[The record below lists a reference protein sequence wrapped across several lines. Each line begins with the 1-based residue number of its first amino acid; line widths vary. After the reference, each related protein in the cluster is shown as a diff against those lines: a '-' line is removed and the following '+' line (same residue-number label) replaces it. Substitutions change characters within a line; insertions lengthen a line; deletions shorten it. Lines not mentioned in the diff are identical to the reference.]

1 MNSQQ
6 SIKNIVIHLVCYLY
20 VLLFVYAAISKLLDF
35 ENFHVQLS
43 QSPLLSVFSSW
54 VAVAVPI
61 AELLTVT
68 LLVVPKFR
76 LLGLYLALILMG
88 MFTVYIYIILH
99 FSSFIPCSCG
109 GVLEKMSWNVHLL
122 FNLTFIILAVWAI
135 LLSSNGNERK
145 YTYQSYLKPIRLIC
159 FCLVFSVVS
168 VTLLF
173 LSSENIMHYNNPFI
187 RRYPVHAAEFIYEI
201 DLKFNS
207 YYFAGSDEK
216 NVYLGNYTN
225 PSQVLLID
233 NKNKQIKMVRI
244 SFTPNKIP
252 FKNVTIAVRDSSFY
266 LFDGSVPKYF
276 QGSLKN
282 WKINNE
288 FDRFPYFTKALP
300 LDDFSAVFRSN
311 NAKNAAN
318 VLGIYNTSDASGRIK
333 YKRDLLE
340 RQTDGIFDT
349 DGMLLYSLK
358 LKKIVYLYYY
368 RNEFIIADKLGNL
381 SYRGHTIDTIK
392 KVKIKTASLNNDTER
407 TISSPV
413 YIVNAHSAVF
423 QNLLFV
429 NSKIKGKDE
438 IDKLWERSSIID
450 LYDIKTNK
458 YLLSFPVYHIG
469 KKRLRSLTITEE
481 NLYALIDKT
490 LVVYKFSDI
499 IKKEI
504 SSN

>member
-1 MNSQQ
+1 MNSQR
-6 SIKNIVIHLVCYLY
+6 SRKNLVIQLVSYLF

-35 ENFHVQLS
+35 QNFHVQLS

-54 VAVAVPI
+54 IAVLVPI
-61 AELLTVT
+61 AELFTAI
-68 LLVVPKFR
+68 LLIVPSFR
-76 LLGLYLALILMG
+76 LWGFYFSLILMG

-122 FNLTFIILAVWAI
+122 FNLIFIVLAIWAI
-135 LLSSNGNERK
+135 LLCSKGNESNNFIGRH
-145 YTYQSYLKPIRLIC
+145 LKHIKIIC
-159 FCLVFSVVS
+159 FCLVFSAVS
-168 VTLLF
+168 ITMLF

-187 RRYPVHAAEFIYEI
+187 RSYPVHAAEFIYEI

-216 NVYLGNYTN
+216 KVYLGNYTN
-225 PSQVLLID
+225 PSQVLVID
-233 NKNKQIKMVRI
+233 NKSRQIKKVRI
-244 SFTPNKIP
+244 LFNPDKIL
-252 FKNVTIAVRDSSFY
+252 FKNVTISVRDSSFY

-288 FDRFPYFTKALP
+288 FNGFPYFTKAVP
-300 LDDFSAVFRSN
+300 LDDVSAVFRSN
-311 NAKNAAN
+311 NAKNSAN
-318 VLGIYNTSDASGRIK
+318 VLGIYNASDESGKIR

-349 DGMLLYSLK
+349 DGMLMYSSK
-358 LKKIVYLYYY
+358 LEKIVYLYYY
-368 RNEFIIADKLGNL
+368 RNEFIIADKLGSL

-392 KVKIKTASLNNDTER
+392 NVKIKTASLKNDTER

-413 YIVNAHSAVF
+413 YIVNAHSAIYK
-423 QNLLFV
+423 NLLFV
-429 NSKIKGKDE
+429 NSKIRGRNE

-469 KKRLRSLTITEE
+469 KKGLRSLTITEE
-481 NLYALIDKT
+481 NLYALIGKT

-504 SSN
+504 LSH